1 VSSAAL
7 TPPGGPDSFR
17 ASPPTPPRTPDLP
30 LADPLKAQLQ
40 EALNRARKERDRLRI
55 LVLSTVLSEIRNEE
69 IRARGEADDELVT
82 TVLTRAVK
90 QRREAAEQMRQGG
103 REELALKEE
112 DEARILGEFLPP
124 ALDEE
129 EVRAM
134 IREMLA
140 AGADQMGAVMG
151 RLMPRIK
158 GRFDGKEANRLV
170 REEMG
175 G

>member
-1 VSSAAL
+1 L
-7 TPPGGPDSFR
+7 TPIGGPGSFR
-17 ASPPTPPRTPDLP
+17 PGPGNPLPTPHLP
-30 LADPLKAQLQ
+30 LADALKAQLKT
-40 EALNRARKERDRLRI
+40 ALNKARKERDRLRT
-55 LVLSTVLSEIRNEE
+55 LVLSTVLSEVRNEE
-69 IRARGEADDELVT
+69 IQAKAEADNELVT

-90 QRREAAEQMRQGG
+90 QRREAAEHMRQGG

-124 ALDEE
+124 ALEE
-129 EVRAM
+129 DEVRAM
-134 IREMLA
+134 IREILDS
-140 AGADQMGAVMG
+140 GADQMGAVMG

-170 REEMG
+170 RDEMG